1 LQNRHRR
8 RLGRQRRR
16 SAITGWPA
24 SGCSPDPTRRRSA
37 SRTCA
42 EATTDHPDR
51 AVPAGRGSTLG
62 ACQPPLLVLAVAAWI
77 LLKIVIG
84 FVTAMATVIVV
95 VLAII
100 GIVWAIR
107 VL

>member
-1 LQNRHRR
+1 MSSSSPSGASS
-8 RLGRQRRR
+8 LGKRVL
-16 SAITGWPA
+16 A
-24 SGCSPDPTRRRSA
+24 
-37 SRTCA
+37 
-42 EATTDHPDR
+42 
-51 AVPAGRGSTLG
+51 
-62 ACQPPLLVLAVAAWI
+62 LLVLAVAAWI